1 MTARGTDVMKRN
13 IFKTIVTTLTVVSL
27 TILTACGQTEKA
39 ADTASIDDSAVSRLE
54 TEVSEEHYIDDDAIA
69 LAGSSSSAE
78 GAAMSRSALDLVN
91 QQRAAAGLSALTWSN
106 ALESCAQVRAM
117 ECEQSFSHTR
127 PNGTDWWTVNDAIMY
142 GENLAY
148 NYSDASS
155 VVSAWMA
162 SPTHKANI
170 MNASYTTIGIAA
182 YQTSSGVWY
191 WAQEFGY

>member
-1 MTARGTDVMKRN
+1 MRQN
-13 IFKTIVTTLTVVSL
+13 IFKKIVTTLTVASL
-27 TILTACGQTEKA
+27 LILTACGQAEKA
-39 ADTASIDDSAVSRLE
+39 ADTAALDDSAVSRLE
-54 TEVSEEHYIDDDAIA
+54 TEISEEHYIDDDAIA
-69 LAGSSSSAE
+69 LAGASSSAA

-91 QQRAAAGLSALTWSN
+91 QQRAAAGLNALTWST

-148 NYSDASS
+148 NYSDAAS
-155 VVSAWMA
+155 VVNAWMA

-170 MNASYTTIGIAA
+170 MNASFTTMGIAA
-182 YQTSSGVWY
+182 YQTASGIWY